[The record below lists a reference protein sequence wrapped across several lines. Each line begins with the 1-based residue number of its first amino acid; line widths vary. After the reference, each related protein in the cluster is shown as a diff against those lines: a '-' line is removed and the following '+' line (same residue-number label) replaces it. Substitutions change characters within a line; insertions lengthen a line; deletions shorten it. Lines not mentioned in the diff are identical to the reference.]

1 MTATSPPA
9 APPPSSRDAEAV
21 LDLESVTVRRDD
33 RAILDGVSWT
43 VRDGE
48 RWVVLGPNGAGKTT
62 LMRVASL
69 YLHPTSGRVRVLGE
83 ELGSTDVRQLRT
95 RIGVASQAF
104 ADLLRPD
111 LLVEDVVV
119 TARFG
124 ALEPWWHTYTDADRS
139 RARDLLARLG
149 IGHLANH
156 AFGTLSSGERQRAQL
171 ARTLMGDPGLLLLDE
186 PTAGLDLAA
195 REDLL
200 GRLTDLAADPT
211 VAPLVQVTHHTEEI
225 PADFTHALLLQAGRV
240 LAQGPLDTTLTA
252 ESLSTCFGIPLSL
265 ERRDGRWLAWS
276 RR

>member
-1 MTATSPPA
+1 
-9 APPPSSRDAEAV
+9 
-21 LDLESVTVRRDD
+21 LESVTVRRDD

-43 VRDGE
+43 VRDGG